1 MSLFSFMRRYL
12 GVSVERVLRRELG
25 GGVQKPCARPGLEC
39 RVLNESEVLEFACDP
54 ELELS
59 ESAVREAYAAGNLCL
74 GAIERGVL
82 LGYTWLAY
90 GDTRLADGVW
100 VGFGPEFRY
109 SYKTFVRPSHR
120 GQRIVQA
127 LHALADSAELRRG
140 CLFALDVVAVNNLP
154 SLAALRRTGSVS
166 VGHAV
171 HARCFGLLFALR
183 SPGLIRAGIELY
195 RPTPGRIAARMRACR
210 PLTAEA

>member
-1 MSLFSFMRRYL
+1 MSIFSWIKRYL
-12 GVSVERVLRRELG
+12 GVSVDRVMKRELG
-25 GGVQKPCARPGLEC
+25 GAAQPPGERPGLEC
-39 RVLNESEVLEFACDP
+39 RVLNEAEVLDFACDP

-59 ESAVREAYAAGNLCL
+59 EARVRDAYAAGNLCL
-74 GAIERGVL
+74 GAIEGGVL

-90 GDTRLADGVW
+90 GDTRLSDGVW

-109 SYKTFVRPSHR
+109 SYKTFVRPAHR

-127 LHALADSAELRRG
+127 LHALADSQELRRG
-140 CLFALDVVAVNNLP
+140 CAFALDVVAVNNLP
-154 SLAALRRTGSVS
+154 SLAALRRTGSVP

-171 HARCFGLLFALR
+171 YARCFGLLLVLR
-183 SPGLIRAGIELY
+183 SPGLMRAGIEIY

-210 PLTAEA
+210 PLTAET